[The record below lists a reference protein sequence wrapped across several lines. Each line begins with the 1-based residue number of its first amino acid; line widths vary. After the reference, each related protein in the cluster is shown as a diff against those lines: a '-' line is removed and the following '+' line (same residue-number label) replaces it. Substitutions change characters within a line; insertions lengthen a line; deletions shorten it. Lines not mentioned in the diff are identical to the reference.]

1 MSNPMQSWWK
11 LAQSLGDIAW
21 HAPQVVQHR
30 TARLLAAPGLKRAR
44 DRREAQR
51 MVAEKFEAMFETQL
65 ALWQHAWTMQ
75 QRMAQEV
82 WRAALSGPRP
92 RRVRSSA
99 GSRRSAAASLSLA
112 SRSLAPVRRRVKANS
127 RRLRLR

>member
-1 MSNPMQSWWK
+1 MSDPMQSWWK

-51 MVAEKFEAMFETQL
+51 MVAEKFEALFETQL

-82 WRAALSGPRP
+82 WRSALAGPRP
-92 RRVRSSA
+92 IRGSA
-99 GSRRSAAASLSLA
+99 GSRRSAAAALSLA
-112 SRSLAPVRRRVKANS
+112 RRSLAPVRRRVKANS

>member
-1 MSNPMQSWWK
+1 MSDPMQSWWK

-44 DRREAQR
+44 DRREAQK

-75 QRMAQEV
+75 QRMAQQI
-82 WRAALSGPRP
+82 WRSALSGSRP
-92 RRVRSSA
+92 VRSSA

-112 SRSLAPVRRRVKANS
+112 RRSLAPVRRRVKANS

>member
-1 MSNPMQSWWK
+1 MSDPMQSWWK

-21 HAPQVVQHR
+21 HAPQVMQHR

-44 DRREAQR
+44 DRREAQK
-51 MVAEKFEAMFETQL
+51 MVVEKFEAMFETQL

-75 QRMAQEV
+75 QRMAQEL
-82 WRAALSGPRP
+82 WRAALAGPRP
-92 RRVRSSA
+92 ARSST
-99 GSRRSAAASLSLA
+99 GSRRSAVAALSLA
-112 SRSLAPVRRRVKANS
+112 RRSLAPVRRRVKANS

>member
-1 MSNPMQSWWK
+1 MSDPMQSWWK

-21 HAPQVVQHR
+21 HAPQVAQHR

-51 MVAEKFEAMFETQL
+51 MVAEKFEALFETQL

-75 QRMAQEV
+75 QRMAQQI
-82 WRAALSGPRP
+82 WRSALSGPRP
-92 RRVRSSA
+92 VRSSA
-99 GSRRSAAASLSLA
+99 GSRRSAAAALSLA
-112 SRSLAPVRRRVKANS
+112 RRSLAPVRRRVKANS

>member
-1 MSNPMQSWWK
+1 MSDPMQSWWK

-44 DRREAQR
+44 DQREAQR
-51 MVAEKFEAMFETQL
+51 MVAEKFEAMFESQL
-65 ALWQHAWTMQ
+65 VLWQHAWTMQ
-75 QRMAQEV
+75 QKMAQEV
-82 WRAALSGPRP
+82 WRAALSGSRP
-92 RRVRSSA
+92 VRGSA
-99 GSRRSAAASLSLA
+99 GSRRSAAATLSLA
-112 SRSLAPVRRRVKANS
+112 RRSLAPVRRRVKANS

>member
-1 MSNPMQSWWK
+1 MSDPMQSWWK

-21 HAPQVVQHR
+21 HAPQVMQHR

-44 DRREAQR
+44 DRREAQK

-82 WRAALSGPRP
+82 WRAALAGPRS
-92 RRVRSSA
+92 VRSST
-99 GSRRSAAASLSLA
+99 GSRRSAAAALSLA
-112 SRSLAPVRRRVKANS
+112 RRSLAPVRRRVKANS

>member
-1 MSNPMQSWWK
+1 MSDPIRSWWK
-11 LAQSLGDIAW
+11 LAQSIGDIAW

-51 MVAEKFEAMFETQL
+51 MVAEKFEAMFESQL
-65 ALWQHAWTMQ
+65 VLWQHAWAMQ
-75 QRMAQEV
+75 QQMAQQV

-92 RRVRSSA
+92 LRRPA

-112 SRSLAPVRRRVKANS
+112 RRSLAPVRRRVKANF
-127 RRLRLR
+127 RRMRLR